1 MKIADIPSSSRPREK
16 ALRLGVASLT
26 DDELIS
32 LILGRGT
39 KGRSAIE
46 IGQDL
51 LREHCGLVSLSESEI
66 GSLTRQFGVSTAGA
80 LALQATFEIG
90 RRVASLSSKRK
101 KMDAEGAY
109 AIFRKKME
117 QEELHLL
124 CLDGHGYLKKDILLF
139 RGSMDALPFN
149 CHQIV
154 KTALVESS
162 SGIILV
168 HNHPGGICLPS
179 RVDVENTYMLSAAS
193 KQVGLK
199 FVDHVIVGENGYYS
213 FRESRSII

>member
-1 MKIADIPSSSRPREK
+1 MRIADIPSSSRPREK

-101 KMDAEGAY
+101 KM
-109 AIFRKKME
+109 M
-117 QEELHLL
+117 
-124 CLDGHGYLKKDILLF
+124 
-139 RGSMDALPFN
+139 
-149 CHQIV
+149 
-154 KTALVESS
+154 
-162 SGIILV
+162 
-168 HNHPGGICLPS
+168 
-179 RVDVENTYMLSAAS
+179 
-193 KQVGLK
+193 
-199 FVDHVIVGENGYYS
+199 
-213 FRESRSII
+213 